1 MIRTIFTFA
10 FSTQQ
15 LVDIQTL
22 EKIRQAVRN
31 EHKINKCLVL
41 GGSLDSASRSSQLS
55 GGSGVQIIN
64 TLHAAADAVDKWFVR
79 HSLFFD
85 ASHITTIRQVLSEIM
100 ADAKSVPLITDP
112 YEGEDDSQLFIK
124 YWIEL
129 MWLHWTCVRKSRML
143 QLCGFSV
150 STPYYNLY
158 PPRRLLNRSPPIQY
172 DSVEEQK
179 LHHLSNLY
187 SLPPYQL
194 ISSHLQDYP
203 TPRQSLSS
211 SLPRTPQQ
219 SVSSSIPSPPRQS
232 LSHSYSFPSRRYSI
246 VSEPDIE
253 SVNQKNDTIFSA
265 L

>member
-1 MIRTIFTFA
+1 MIRTIFTFPC
-10 FSTQQ
+10 STQQ

-41 GGSLDSASRSSQLS
+41 GGSLNSASRSLT
-55 GGSGVQIIN
+55 GSGAQIIN
-64 TLHAAADAVDKWFVR
+64 TLYAAADVVDKWFTT

-85 ASHITTIRQVLSEIM
+85 ASHITTIRQSLSDIM
-100 ADAKSVPLITDP
+100 ADANAVPMITDP

-129 MWLHWTCVRKSRML
+129 MWLHWACVRKSRML
-143 QLCGFSV
+143 QLCGCSV
-150 STPYYNLY
+150 STPDHILY
-158 PPRRLLNRSPPIQY
+158 PPRRILSRSPSIQY

-194 ISSHLQDYP
+194 ISSDLHDSP
-203 TPRQSLSS
+203 TPRQSLCSS
-211 SLPRTPQQ
+211 IPYTPHQ
-219 SVSSSIPSPPRQS
+219 SFSSSIPSIPRQS
-232 LSHSYSFPSRRYSI
+232 LSHSDSFPSRRYS
-246 VSEPDIE
+246 VGTEPDIKR
-253 SVNQKNDTIFSA
+253 SAYQKNDTIFST